1 MKTKDIIDKI
11 DNIIDELFLEE
22 NRSFVLFNEIAG
34 DIRKIYEE
42 FIDLIPSLNS
52 IGMDFDIK
60 SVMDEIVDVNDAI
73 EHEDKVKLFDV
84 LKYRIVRTISIYGEI
99 KAIMEQ
105 N

>member
-11 DNIIDELFLEE
+11 DKIIDELFLEE
-22 NRSFVLFNEIAG
+22 NRSFVLFNEISG

-73 EHEDKVKLFDV
+73 EHKDKVKLFDV
-84 LKYRIVRTISIYGEI
+84 LKYRVGKTISIYGEI